1 MTRHFRA
8 SLRYL
13 PDIDG
18 YYPRFQAIL
27 IYVFAR
33 EIRISLFYS
42 PPFETE
48 SSNLFPFCILHRHQK
63 NFIRLGLLTYFDWIK
78 FKKKIYIK
86 IDNIYTLLP
95 SWKNEKLI
103 NKGWSSNQKSIASI
117 HTGRNDVKGMWIHID
132 ILRTIYRLSF
142 PSSRTVSSIPTD
154 DGIYKTWHNDY
165 PQLHRSSVSSSL
177 RIASCTRPCIC
188 ISTIH
193 WPFILWSIFNN
204 GI

>member
-42 PPFETE
+42 PPFGTE

-63 NFIRLGLLTYFDWIK
+63 NFIRFGLLTYFDWIK
-78 FKKKIYIK
+78 FKKKYIK

-103 NKGWSSNQKSIASI
+103 NKGWRIGARIKNRSHRSTLEEMTWKVCESIS
-117 HTGRNDVKGMWIHID
+117 TSYVRSTD
-132 ILRTIYRLSF
+132 YLS
-142 PSSRTVSSIPTD
+142 PPVELSIPTD

>member
-42 PPFETE
+42 PPFGTE

-78 FKKKIYIK
+78 FKKKKNIK

-103 NKGWSSNQKSIASI
+103 NKGWRIGARIKNRS
-117 HTGRNDVKGMWIHID
+117 HRFTLEEM
-132 ILRTIYRLSF
+132 
-142 PSSRTVSSIPTD
+142 
-154 DGIYKTWHNDY
+154 TWKVCE
-165 PQLHRSSVSSSL
+165 S
-177 RIASCTRPCIC
+177 
-188 ISTIH
+188 ISTSYVRSTDYLSPPVELSRLFPQMMEFIRRDTTTIH
-193 WPFILWSIFNN
+193 SCIVHRYLLRWELPRALVHAYA
-204 GI
+204 